1 MKNNKIIVFSLF
13 LLFSL
18 KSFGGANTP
27 FPIAPPM
34 ISYWAQCWATVTA
47 TTLGPKAQMSI
58 NQIKTTFDT
67 ALSIP
72 LQKTIDL
79 STQRIVEA
87 HTNSSANIIK
97 TLAINYSNQAES
109 KHKMQMDMM
118 DGELAFMQS
127 LAESEIMHEN
137 KGFFSDSNGL
147 DGNIDTNSDS
157 FNYAKTLCTRN
168 KIMKQVSSSEKQ
180 IEKSNEIAKNSK
192 KTETDNSQILS
203 VEGFQNEIQK
213 NHFEKYCTEE
223 YYDSNLCDEP
233 SEYPLGDISA
243 TKFLFPDGN
252 GMIDVNENGMFKTNL
267 TYNEKEQEIARDFI
281 RNIIFYNPTRKPTI
295 EEEKNN
301 SKSEFIL
308 AYKRKY
314 SALNIANYS
323 FELAYSNRIPK
334 TLSQSGM
341 SLSTY
346 DLYRYQMENT
356 FNPDSKLSIQNSK
369 KKGVEFMI
377 YSAMLVENKL
387 ELERSLQQERIENL
401 ISLINA
407 ARINRNDNL
416 IELES
421 NR

>member
-1 MKNNKIIVFSLF
+1 MRKYKILF
-13 LLFSL
+13 LSFFFLISN
-18 KSFGGANTP
+18 KSFSGGNTP

-58 NQIKTTFDT
+58 DQIKTTFDT

-72 LQKTIDL
+72 LQKTLDI

-87 HTNSSANIIK
+87 HTNSSSNIIK

-109 KHKMQMDMM
+109 NHKMQMDMM

-127 LAESEIMHEN
+127 LAEAEIMHEN

-147 DGNIDTNSDS
+147 DGNVNTNSDS
-157 FNYAKTLCTRN
+157 FKYAKTLCTRN
-168 KIMKQVSSSEKQ
+168 KIMKQISGTEAKKEKTD
-180 IEKSNEIAKNSK
+180 EIALSGK
-192 KTETDNSQILS
+192 KIETSSSQILS

-213 NHFEKYCTEE
+213 NHFENYCTEE
-223 YYDSNLCDEP
+223 YYNSDLCEEV

-243 TKFLFPDGN
+243 TKFLFPDGT
-252 GMIDVNENGMFKTNL
+252 GVIDVNENGMFKSIL
-267 TYNEKEQEIARDFI
+267 TYNEKEKDVARDFI
-281 RNIIFYNPTRKPTI
+281 RNLIYYNPTRKPTI
-295 EEEKNN
+295 EEDKNN

-314 SALNIANYS
+314 AALNIANYS
-323 FELAYSNRIPK
+323 FEIAYSNRLPK
-334 TLSQSGM
+334 TTTSTGM
-341 SLSTY
+341 PLSTY

-356 FNPDSKLSIQNSK
+356 FNADTKLSIQNSK

-387 ELERSLQQERIENL
+387 ELERNLQQERIENL

-407 ARINRNDNL
+407 ARINRSQNL
-416 IELES
+416 EELES